1 MNDFLKLFLVLNKN
15 ENLIN
20 EIDKCTMRFRLHG
33 KIKNESI
40 VSLGGKLAVLLMVDV
55 ALKHEMVHLIW
66 KEIRFELGHIF
77 PVSTKRNF
85 YF

>member
-1 MNDFLKLFLVLNKN
+1 LVLNKN

-55 ALKHEMVHLIW
+55 ALKHEMVHLI
-66 KEIRFELGHIF
+66 
-77 PVSTKRNF
+77 
-85 YF
+85 